1 MRPMDIPDATLS
13 SGLALAGM
21 LAGLGLLWRGFGGYR
36 TAWRIADTG
45 TSAIAS
51 MAAEGGHP

>member
-1 MRPMDIPDATLS
+1 MRPMDIPAATLS

-36 TAWRIADTG
+36 TASRIADTG
-45 TSAIAS
+45 TSTIAS
-51 MAAEGGHP
+51 MAAGDGRP